1 MRTVLGAGRRSSRY
15 RFGLVVAAAV
25 LAAAGCGGNEGA
37 GGDAGQA
44 AEPLSVWQFYGDE
57 SMPTGK
63 PFYDLVARYEQQSG
77 TDVDIR
83 FIPYD
88 DFNRTLTQAAA
99 AGDGPDVAL
108 ISAFDTAAMADAG
121 VIQDIS
127 GQVQAWGQQGTYFP
141 TNWEST
147 QVEGQTYGI
156 PHLADAYAV
165 YYNTA
170 MFQQAGLSAPTTWAE
185 MESTAAALAGEGRS
199 GLAVSGIEGAEGA
212 TGLAIRMLAAG
223 AQPTEIDSPSGHAA
237 LESFQ
242 RMVQSGALS
251 EGFLTWNEEDAK
263 NQFATGQA
271 AMMINSATYVNILR
285 EENPDLQWSVAVLP
299 SEATGQ
305 TMLSAENLTVG
316 ATSDDVERAWD
327 LITFMQR
334 PDELQVYLP
343 DRNKLPARND
353 VPGTAE
359 DPIRAIFAEQ
369 LQQAWAPDAV
379 LAPKSNEVLT
389 ELQAAQLIDFLLQ
402 PDAQKAMAN
411 TQSTVL
417 EAAPDPA
424 KWPLSAQWTQFQQ
437 QAPYYLVLDQAFPK
451 DVADG
456 YFQIQSDVLQGNITP
471 QEAAVRM
478 DSLVTQWATEK

>member
-1 MRTVLGAGRRSSRY
+1 MRTVVGARRRSSPY
-15 RFGLVVAAAV
+15 RLGLVVAAAV
-25 LAAAGCGGNEGA
+25 LAAAGCA
-37 GGDAGQA
+37 GGGETGGGEP
-44 AEPLSVWQFYGDE
+44 AEPLSLWQFYGDE

-63 PFYDLVARYEQQSG
+63 PFYDLVTRYEQQSG

-99 AGDGPDVAL
+99 AGDGPDIAL

-127 GQVQAWGQQGTYFP
+127 DQAQAWGQQGAYFP
-141 TNWEST
+141 TSWEST
-147 QVEGQTYGI
+147 QVEGRTFGI

-170 MFQQAGLSAPTTWAE
+170 MLQQAPTTWTE
-185 MESTAAALAGEGRS
+185 MESTAAALSGEGRH

-223 AQPTEIDSPSGHAA
+223 GEPTAIDSPAGHAA
-237 LESFQ
+237 LTSFQ
-242 RMVQSGALS
+242 RMVQSRALS

-305 TMLSAENLTVG
+305 TMLSAENLTIG

-334 PDELQVYLP
+334 PEELQTYLP
-343 DRNKLPARND
+343 DRNKLPARDD

-369 LQQAWAPDAV
+369 LQQAWAPDAA
-379 LAPKSNEVLT
+379 LAPHTNEVLT
-389 ELQAAQLIDFLLQ
+389 ALQSALQ
-402 PDAQKAMAN
+402 QTISGTPVPDAARTAQGAID
-411 TQSTVL
+411 
-417 EAAPDPA
+417 EA
-424 KWPLSAQWTQFQQ
+424 L
-437 QAPYYLVLDQAFPK
+437 
-451 DVADG
+451 
-456 YFQIQSDVLQGNITP
+456 
-471 QEAAVRM
+471 
-478 DSLVTQWATEK
+478 ATS

>member
-1 MRTVLGAGRRSSRY
+1 MRTVVGASRRSAPY
-15 RFGLVVAAAV
+15 RLGLVVAAAV
-25 LAAAGCGGNEGA
+25 LAAAGCA
-37 GGDAGQA
+37 GGGEAGGGAA

-63 PFYDLVARYEQQSG
+63 PLYDLVARYEQQSG
-77 TDVDIR
+77 NDVDVR

-99 AGDGPDVAL
+99 AGDGPDIAL

-121 VIQDIS
+121 VIQDLS
-127 GQVQAWGQQGTYFP
+127 GQVQAWGQQGAYFP
-141 TNWEST
+141 TGWEST
-147 QVEGQTYGI
+147 QVEGQTFGI

-170 MFQQAGLSAPTTWAE
+170 MFAEAGLSAPTTWAE
-185 MESTAAALAGEGRS
+185 MESTAAALGGEGRA

-212 TGLAIRMLAAG
+212 TGLGIRMLAAG
-223 AQPTEIDSPSGHAA
+223 AQPTEIDSPGGHAA

-242 RMVQSGALS
+242 RMVAGGALS

-305 TMLSAENLTVG
+305 TMLSAENLTIG
-316 ATSDDVERAWD
+316 ATSDDVDRAWD

-334 PDELQVYLP
+334 PEELQVYLP
-343 DRNKLPARND
+343 DRNKLPARDD
-353 VPGTAE
+353 VPGTEE
-359 DPIRAIFAEQ
+359 DPVRAIFAQQ
-369 LQQAWAPDAV
+369 LQQAWAPDAA
-379 LAPKSNEVLT
+379 LAPHTTEVLT
-389 ELQAAQLIDFLLQ
+389 ALQAALQ
-402 PDAQKAMAN
+402 AALSGTPVPDAAR
-411 TQSTVL
+411 
-417 EAAPDPA
+417 
-424 KWPLSAQWTQFQQ
+424 SAQGSI
-437 QAPYYLVLDQAFPK
+437 D
-451 DVADG
+451 
-456 YFQIQSDVLQGNITP
+456 
-471 QEAAVRM
+471 EA
-478 DSLVTQWATEK
+478 LATS

>member
-1 MRTVLGAGRRSSRY
+1 MRTVVGARRRSSPY
-15 RFGLVVAAAV
+15 RLGLVVAAAV
-25 LAAAGCGGNEGA
+25 LAAAGCA
-37 GGDAGQA
+37 GGGESGGGEP

-63 PFYDLVARYEQQSG
+63 PFYDLVTRYEQQSG

-99 AGDGPDVAL
+99 AGDGPDIAL

-127 GQVQAWGQQGTYFP
+127 SQAQAWGQQDAYFP
-141 TNWEST
+141 TSWEST
-147 QVEGQTYGI
+147 QADGKTYGI

-165 YYNTA
+165 YYNTS
-170 MFQQAGLSAPTTWAE
+170 MVQQVPTTWAE
-185 MESTAAALAGEGRS
+185 MESTAAALSGEGRH

-223 AQPTEIDSPSGHAA
+223 AQPTEIDSPGGRAA

-299 SEATGQ
+299 KEATGQ
-305 TMLSAENLTVG
+305 TMLSAENLTIG

-334 PDELQVYLP
+334 PEELQVYLP
-343 DRNKLPARND
+343 DRNKLPARSD

-359 DPIRAIFAEQ
+359 DPVRAIFAEQ
-369 LQQAWAPDAV
+369 LQQAWAPDAA
-379 LAPKSNEVLT
+379 LAPHTNEVLT
-389 ELQAAQLIDFLLQ
+389 ALQAALQ
-402 PDAQKAMAN
+402 QALSGTPVPDAARNA
-411 TQSTVL
+411 QSAID
-417 EAAPDPA
+417 EA
-424 KWPLSAQWTQFQQ
+424 L
-437 QAPYYLVLDQAFPK
+437 
-451 DVADG
+451 
-456 YFQIQSDVLQGNITP
+456 
-471 QEAAVRM
+471 
-478 DSLVTQWATEK
+478 ATS

>member
-1 MRTVLGAGRRSSRY
+1 MRAVLRAG
-15 RFGLVVAAAV
+15 VVMAAAV
-25 LAAAGCGGNEGA
+25 LAAAGCA
-37 GGDAGQA
+37 GGGESGGA
-44 AEPLSVWQFYGDE
+44 ATEPLSVWQFYGDE

-99 AGDGPDVAL
+99 AGDGPDIAL

-121 VIQDIS
+121 VIQDLS
-127 GQVQAWGQQGTYFP
+127 PQVEAWGQQGAYFP
-141 TNWEST
+141 TGWEST
-147 QVEGQTYGI
+147 QADGKTYGI

-170 MFQQAGLSAPTTWAE
+170 MLQEKGLAVPTTWAE
-185 MESTAAALAGEGRS
+185 MESTAAALSGAGRS

-212 TGLAIRMLAAG
+212 TGLEIRMLAAG
-223 AQPTEIDSPSGHAA
+223 AQPTEIDSPGGHAA

-242 RMVQSGALS
+242 RMVGSGALS

-271 AMMINSATYVNILR
+271 AMMINSATYVSILR

-305 TMLSAENLTVG
+305 TVLSAENLTIG
-316 ATSDDVERAWD
+316 ATSDDVDRAWD

-334 PDELQVYLP
+334 PDELQTYLP
-343 DRNKLPARND
+343 ERNKLPARSD

-359 DPIRAIFAEQ
+359 DPVRAVFAQQ
-369 LQQAWAPDAV
+369 LQQAWAPDAA
-379 LAPKSNEVLT
+379 LAPHNTEVLT
-389 ELQAAQLIDFLLQ
+389 ALQAALQ
-402 PDAQKAMAN
+402 QVISGTPVPDAAR
-411 TQSTVL
+411 
-417 EAAPDPA
+417 
-424 KWPLSAQWTQFQQ
+424 SAQATI
-437 QAPYYLVLDQAFPK
+437 D
-451 DVADG
+451 
-456 YFQIQSDVLQGNITP
+456 
-471 QEAAVRM
+471 EALGT
-478 DSLVTQWATEK
+478 S

>member
-1 MRTVLGAGRRSSRY
+1 MT
-15 RFGLVVAAAV
+15 AAV
-25 LAAAGCGGNEGA
+25 LAAAGCA
-37 GGDAGQA
+37 GGGGETGGGA
-44 AEPLSVWQFYGDE
+44 ATEPLSVWQFYGDE

-77 TDVDIR
+77 NDVDIR

-99 AGDGPDVAL
+99 AGDGPDIAL

-121 VIQDIS
+121 VIEDLS
-127 GQVQAWGQQGTYFP
+127 DRVQAWGQQGAYFP

-147 QVEGQTYGI
+147 QADGKTYGI

-170 MFQQAGLSAPTTWAE
+170 MVQQAPTTWAE
-185 MESTAAALAGEGRS
+185 MESTAAALSGEGRS

-223 AQPTEIDSPSGHAA
+223 AQPTEIDSPAGHAA
-237 LESFQ
+237 LESLR

-305 TMLSAENLTVG
+305 TMLSAENLTIG
-316 ATSDDVERAWD
+316 ATTDDADRAWD

-334 PDELQVYLP
+334 PEELQVYLP
-343 DRNKLPARND
+343 ERNKLPARND
-353 VPGTAE
+353 VPGTEE
-359 DPIRAIFAEQ
+359 DPVRAVFAQQ
-369 LQQAWAPDAV
+369 LQQAWAPDAA
-379 LAPKSNEVLT
+379 LAPHTTEVLT
-389 ELQAAQLIDFLLQ
+389 ALQAALQ
-402 PDAQKAMAN
+402 QTISGTPAPDAARAAQA
-411 TQSTVL
+411 TID
-417 EAAPDPA
+417 EA
-424 KWPLSAQWTQFQQ
+424 LGTS
-437 QAPYYLVLDQAFPK
+437 
-451 DVADG
+451 
-456 YFQIQSDVLQGNITP
+456 
-471 QEAAVRM
+471 
-478 DSLVTQWATEK
+478 

>member
-1 MRTVLGAGRRSSRY
+1 MRTVVRAT
-15 RFGLVVAAAV
+15 VVMAAAV
-25 LAAAGCGGNEGA
+25 LAAAGCA
-37 GGDAGQA
+37 GGGGETGGGEAT
-44 AEPLSVWQFYGDE
+44 EPLSVWQFYGDE

-63 PFYDLVARYEQQSG
+63 PFYDLVARYEQQAG

-99 AGDGPDVAL
+99 AGDGPDIAL

-121 VIQDIS
+121 VIQDLS
-127 GQVQAWGQQGTYFP
+127 AQVQEWGQQGAYFP

-147 QVEGQTYGI
+147 QADGKTYGI

-170 MFQQAGLSAPTTWAE
+170 MVQQAPTTWSE
-185 MESTAAALAGEGRS
+185 MESTAAALSGEGRS
-199 GLAVSGIEGAEGA
+199 GLAVSGVEGAEGA
-212 TGLAIRMLAAG
+212 TGLAIRMLAGG
-223 AQPTEIDSPSGHAA
+223 AQPTEIDSPGGHAA

-242 RMVQSGALS
+242 RMVASGALS

-305 TMLSAENLTVG
+305 TMLSAENLTIG
-316 ATSDDVERAWD
+316 ATSDDVDRAWD

-334 PDELQVYLP
+334 PEELQVYLP
-343 DRNKLPARND
+343 ERNKLPARDD

-359 DPIRAIFAEQ
+359 DPVRAVFAQQ
-369 LQQAWAPDAV
+369 LQQAWAPDAA
-379 LAPKSNEVLT
+379 LAPHTTEVMT
-389 ELQAAQLIDFLLQ
+389 ALQAALQ
-402 PDAQKAMAN
+402 AAISGTPVPDAAR
-411 TQSTVL
+411 
-417 EAAPDPA
+417 
-424 KWPLSAQWTQFQQ
+424 SAQATI
-437 QAPYYLVLDQAFPK
+437 D
-451 DVADG
+451 
-456 YFQIQSDVLQGNITP
+456 
-471 QEAAVRM
+471 EALGT
-478 DSLVTQWATEK
+478 S

>member
-1 MRTVLGAGRRSSRY
+1 MRAVLGSSRRSAPY
-15 RFGLVVAAAV
+15 RLGLVVAAAV
-25 LAAAGCGGNEGA
+25 LAAAGCAGGGDVGGGGGA
-37 GGDAGQA
+37 G
-44 AEPLSVWQFYGDE
+44 EPLSVWQFYGDE
-57 SMPTGK
+57 SMATGK
-63 PFYDLVARYEQQSG
+63 PFYDLVARYEQESG

-99 AGDGPDVAL
+99 AGDGPDIAL

-127 GQVQAWGQQGTYFP
+127 DKVQEWGQQGAYFP

-170 MFQQAGLSAPTTWAE
+170 MFAEAGLSAPTTWAE
-185 MESTAAALAGEGRS
+185 MESTAAALTGDGRA

-212 TGLAIRMLAAG
+212 TGLAIRLLAAG
-223 AQPTEIDSPSGHAA
+223 GQPTEIDSPAGHTA
-237 LESFQ
+237 LGSF
-242 RMVQSGALS
+242 RSMVEGGGLS

-316 ATSDDVERAWD
+316 ATSDAVDQAWD

-334 PDELQVYLP
+334 PDELATYLP
-343 DRNKLPARND
+343 ERNKLPARSD

-359 DPIRAIFAEQ
+359 DPVRAIFAEQ
-369 LQQAWAPDAV
+369 LQQAWAPDAA
-379 LAPKSNEVLT
+379 LAPHTNEVLSA
-389 ELQAAQLIDFLLQ
+389 LQAAL
-402 PDAQKAMAN
+402 
-411 TQSTVL
+411 QSTISGTGIE
-417 EAAPDPA
+417 EAAR
-424 KWPLSAQWTQFQQ
+424 SAQT
-437 QAPYYLVLDQAFPK
+437 AID
-451 DVADG
+451 
-456 YFQIQSDVLQGNITP
+456 
-471 QEAAVRM
+471 EA
-478 DSLVTQWATEK
+478 LATSGS

>member
-1 MRTVLGAGRRSSRY
+1 MRTVVGARRRSSPY
-15 RFGLVVAAAV
+15 RLGLVVAAAV
-25 LAAAGCGGNEGA
+25 LAAAGCA
-37 GGDAGQA
+37 GGGETGGGAP

-63 PFYDLVARYEQQSG
+63 PFYDLVTRYEQQSG

-99 AGDGPDVAL
+99 AGDGPDIAL

-127 GQVQAWGQQGTYFP
+127 SQVQAWGQQDAYFP
-141 TNWEST
+141 TSWEST
-147 QVEGQTYGI
+147 QAGGKTYGI

-170 MFQQAGLSAPTTWAE
+170 MVQQAPTTWAE
-185 MESTAAALAGEGRS
+185 MESTAAALSGEGRH

-223 AQPTEIDSPSGHAA
+223 AQPTEIDSPGGHAA

-299 SEATGQ
+299 KEATGQ
-305 TMLSAENLTVG
+305 TMLSAENLTIG
-316 ATSDDVERAWD
+316 ATSDDVDRAWD

-334 PDELQVYLP
+334 PEELQVYLP
-343 DRNKLPARND
+343 DRNKLPARDD

-359 DPIRAIFAEQ
+359 DPVRAVFAQQ
-369 LQQAWAPDAV
+369 LQQAWAPDAA
-379 LAPKSNEVLT
+379 LAPHTTEVLT
-389 ELQAAQLIDFLLQ
+389 ALQAALQ
-402 PDAQKAMAN
+402 QVISGTPVPDAARNAQA
-411 TQSTVL
+411 TID
-417 EAAPDPA
+417 EA
-424 KWPLSAQWTQFQQ
+424 LGTS
-437 QAPYYLVLDQAFPK
+437 
-451 DVADG
+451 
-456 YFQIQSDVLQGNITP
+456 
-471 QEAAVRM
+471 
-478 DSLVTQWATEK
+478 

>member
-1 MRTVLGAGRRSSRY
+1 MRTVGIAG
-15 RFGLVVAAAV
+15 LAMAAAAV
-25 LAAAGCGGNEGA
+25 LAAAGCA
-37 GGDAGQA
+37 GGGETGGAA

-99 AGDGPDVAL
+99 AGDGPDIAL

-121 VIQDIS
+121 VIQDVS
-127 GQVQAWGQQGTYFP
+127 AQAQAWGQQGAYFP

-147 QVEGQTYGI
+147 QADGKTYGI

-170 MFQQAGLSAPTTWAE
+170 MVQQVPTTWAE
-185 MESTAAALAGEGRS
+185 MESTAAALGGEGRA

-223 AQPTEIDSPSGHAA
+223 AQPTEIDSPGGHAA

-316 ATSDDVERAWD
+316 AMSDDVDRAWD

-343 DRNKLPARND
+343 ERNKLPARDD
-353 VPGTAE
+353 VQGTAE
-359 DPIRAIFAEQ
+359 DPVREVFAQQ
-369 LQQAWAPDAV
+369 LQQAWAPDAA
-379 LAPKSNEVLT
+379 LAPHTNEVLT
-389 ELQAAQLIDFLLQ
+389 ALQAALQ
-402 PDAQKAMAN
+402 QAISGTPVPDAARTAQA
-411 TQSTVL
+411 TID
-417 EAAPDPA
+417 EA
-424 KWPLSAQWTQFQQ
+424 LGTS
-437 QAPYYLVLDQAFPK
+437 
-451 DVADG
+451 
-456 YFQIQSDVLQGNITP
+456 
-471 QEAAVRM
+471 
-478 DSLVTQWATEK
+478 

>member
-1 MRTVLGAGRRSSRY
+1 MRTVLGAGRRRSSPY
-15 RFGLVVAAAV
+15 RLGLVVAAVV
-25 LAAAGCGGNEGA
+25 LTAAGCA
-37 GGDAGQA
+37 GGGDTGGGEAT
-44 AEPLSVWQFYGDE
+44 EPLSVWQFYGDE

-99 AGDGPDVAL
+99 AGDGPDIAL

-127 GQVQAWGQQGTYFP
+127 AQVQEWGQQDTYFP
-141 TNWEST
+141 TSWEST
-147 QVEGQTYGI
+147 QVEGQTFGI

-170 MFQQAGLSAPTTWAE
+170 MFTQAGLSAPKTWAE
-185 MESTAAALAGEGRS
+185 MESTAAALAGEGRA

-212 TGLAIRMLAAG
+212 TGLAIRMLATG
-223 AQPTEIDSPSGHAA
+223 VQPIEIDSPGGHAA
-237 LESFQ
+237 IESFQ
-242 RMVQSGALS
+242 RMVASGGLS

-305 TMLSAENLTVG
+305 TMLSAENLTIG
-316 ATSDDVERAWD
+316 ATSDDVDRAWD
-327 LITFMQR
+327 LIAFMQR
-334 PDELQVYLP
+334 PEELQVYLP
-343 DRNKLPARND
+343 DRNKLPARGD

-359 DPIRAIFAEQ
+359 DPVRAIFAEQ
-369 LQQAWAPDAV
+369 LEQAWAPDAA
-379 LAPKSNEVLT
+379 LAPHTTEVLT
-389 ELQAAQLIDFLLQ
+389 ALQAALQ
-402 PDAQKAMAN
+402 SALSGSPVPDAAR
-411 TQSTVL
+411 
-417 EAAPDPA
+417 
-424 KWPLSAQWTQFQQ
+424 SAQ
-437 QAPYYLVLDQAFPK
+437 AAID
-451 DVADG
+451 
-456 YFQIQSDVLQGNITP
+456 
-471 QEAAVRM
+471 EA
-478 DSLVTQWATEK
+478 LATS

>member
-1 MRTVLGAGRRSSRY
+1 MRTVLRAGRRSSPY
-15 RFGLVVAAAV
+15 RLGLVVAAAV
-25 LAAAGCGGNEGA
+25 LAAAGCA
-37 GGDAGQA
+37 GGGETGGSEAT
-44 AEPLSVWQFYGDE
+44 EPLSLWQFYGDE
-57 SMPTGK
+57 SMPTGA

-99 AGDGPDVAL
+99 AGDGPDIAL

-127 GQVQAWGQQGTYFP
+127 DQAQAWGQQGAYFP
-141 TNWEST
+141 TSWEST
-147 QVEGQTYGI
+147 QVEGRTFGI

-165 YYNTA
+165 YYNTS
-170 MFQQAGLSAPTTWAE
+170 MVQQVPTTWSE
-185 MESTAAALAGEGRS
+185 MESTAASLSGEGRH

-223 AQPTEIDSPSGHAA
+223 GEPTAIDSPAGHAA
-237 LESFQ
+237 LASFQ

-305 TMLSAENLTVG
+305 TMLSAENLTIG

-334 PDELQVYLP
+334 PEELQTYLP
-343 DRNKLPARND
+343 DRNKLPARDD

-369 LQQAWAPDAV
+369 LQQAWAPDAA
-379 LAPKSNEVLT
+379 LAPHTNEVLT
-389 ELQAAQLIDFLLQ
+389 ALQSALQ
-402 PDAQKAMAN
+402 QTISGTPVPDAARTAQGAIDE
-411 TQSTVL
+411 VL
-417 EAAPDPA
+417 
-424 KWPLSAQWTQFQQ
+424 
-437 QAPYYLVLDQAFPK
+437 
-451 DVADG
+451 
-456 YFQIQSDVLQGNITP
+456 
-471 QEAAVRM
+471 
-478 DSLVTQWATEK
+478 ATS

>member
-1 MRTVLGAGRRSSRY
+1 MRTVVGARRRSSPY
-15 RFGLVVAAAV
+15 RLGLVVAAAV
-25 LAAAGCGGNEGA
+25 LAAAGCA
-37 GGDAGQA
+37 GGGETGGEEP
-44 AEPLSVWQFYGDE
+44 AEPLSLWQFYGDE

-63 PFYDLVARYEQQSG
+63 PFYDFVTRYEQQSG

-99 AGDGPDVAL
+99 AGDGPDIAL

-127 GQVQAWGQQGTYFP
+127 SQVQAWGQQNAYFP
-141 TNWEST
+141 TSWEST
-147 QVEGQTYGI
+147 QVDGKTYGI

-165 YYNTA
+165 YYNTS
-170 MFQQAGLSAPTTWAE
+170 MVQQAPTTWAE
-185 MESTAAALAGEGRS
+185 MESTAAALSGEGRH

-223 AQPTEIDSPSGHAA
+223 AQPTEIDSPGGHAA
-237 LESFQ
+237 LQSFQ

-299 SEATGQ
+299 KEATGQ
-305 TMLSAENLTVG
+305 TMLSAENLTIG

-334 PDELQVYLP
+334 PEELQVYLP
-343 DRNKLPARND
+343 DRNKLPARSD

-359 DPIRAIFAEQ
+359 DPVRAIFAEQ
-369 LQQAWAPDAV
+369 LQQAWAPDAA
-379 LAPKSNEVLT
+379 LAPHTNEVLT
-389 ELQAAQLIDFLLQ
+389 ALQAALQ
-402 PDAQKAMAN
+402 QALSGTPIPDAARNA
-411 TQSTVL
+411 QSAID
-417 EAAPDPA
+417 EA
-424 KWPLSAQWTQFQQ
+424 L
-437 QAPYYLVLDQAFPK
+437 
-451 DVADG
+451 
-456 YFQIQSDVLQGNITP
+456 
-471 QEAAVRM
+471 
-478 DSLVTQWATEK
+478 ATS

>member
-1 MRTVLGAGRRSSRY
+1 MRTVVGARRRSSPY
-15 RFGLVVAAAV
+15 RLGLVVATAV
-25 LAAAGCGGNEGA
+25 LAAAGCA
-37 GGDAGQA
+37 GGGETGGGEP

-63 PFYDLVARYEQQSG
+63 PLYDLVTRYEQQSG

-99 AGDGPDVAL
+99 AGDGPDIAL

-127 GQVQAWGQQGTYFP
+127 SQVQAWGQQGAYFP
-141 TNWEST
+141 TSWESI
-147 QVEGQTYGI
+147 QVEGQTFGI

-170 MFQQAGLSAPTTWAE
+170 MVQQVPTTWAE
-185 MESTAAALAGEGRS
+185 MESTAAALSGEGRH

-223 AQPTEIDSPSGHAA
+223 AQPTEIDSPGGHAA

-299 SEATGQ
+299 KEATGQ
-305 TMLSAENLTVG
+305 TMLSAENLTIG

-334 PDELQVYLP
+334 PEELQVYLP
-343 DRNKLPARND
+343 DRNKLPARSD

-359 DPIRAIFAEQ
+359 DPVRAIFAEQ
-369 LQQAWAPDAV
+369 LQQAWAPDAA
-379 LAPKSNEVLT
+379 LAPHTTEVLT
-389 ELQAAQLIDFLLQ
+389 ALQAALQ
-402 PDAQKAMAN
+402 QALSGTPVPDAARNAQGAID
-411 TQSTVL
+411 
-417 EAAPDPA
+417 EA
-424 KWPLSAQWTQFQQ
+424 L
-437 QAPYYLVLDQAFPK
+437 
-451 DVADG
+451 
-456 YFQIQSDVLQGNITP
+456 
-471 QEAAVRM
+471 
-478 DSLVTQWATEK
+478 ATS

>member
-1 MRTVLGAGRRSSRY
+1 MRAVVRSSLA
-15 RFGLVVAAAV
+15 FAVVAV
-25 LAAAGCGGNEGA
+25 LAAAGCA
-37 GGDAGQA
+37 GGGGTGGGGEP

-63 PFYDLVARYEQQSG
+63 PLYDLVARYEQQSG

-99 AGDGPDVAL
+99 AGDGPDIAL

-121 VIQDIS
+121 VIQDLS
-127 GQVQAWGQQGTYFP
+127 PQVQAWGQQGAYFP
-141 TNWEST
+141 TGWEST
-147 QVEGQTYGI
+147 QADGKTYGI

-170 MFQQAGLSAPTTWAE
+170 MVQQAPTTWAE
-185 MESTAAALAGEGRS
+185 MESTAAALSGQGRA

-223 AQPTEIDSPSGHAA
+223 VQPTEIDSPGGHAA
-237 LESFQ
+237 LESFR
-242 RMVQSGALS
+242 RMVAGGALS

-305 TMLSAENLTVG
+305 TMLSAENLTIG
-316 ATSDDVERAWD
+316 ATSDDVDRAWD

-334 PDELQVYLP
+334 PEELQVYLP
-343 DRNKLPARND
+343 ERNKLPARND

-359 DPIRAIFAEQ
+359 DPVRAVFAQQ
-369 LQQAWAPDAV
+369 LQQAWAPDAA
-379 LAPKSNEVLT
+379 LAPHTTELLT
-389 ELQAAQLIDFLLQ
+389 ALQAALQ
-402 PDAQKAMAN
+402 QTISGTPVPDAAR
-411 TQSTVL
+411 
-417 EAAPDPA
+417 
-424 KWPLSAQWTQFQQ
+424 SAQATI
-437 QAPYYLVLDQAFPK
+437 D
-451 DVADG
+451 
-456 YFQIQSDVLQGNITP
+456 
-471 QEAAVRM
+471 EA
-478 DSLVTQWATEK
+478 LATS

>member
-1 MRTVLGAGRRSSRY
+1 MASLA
-15 RFGLVVAAAV
+15 VAAAV
-25 LAAAGCGGNEGA
+25 LAAAGCSSGGGTGA
-37 GGDAGQA
+37 AQPD
-44 AEPLSVWQFYGDE
+44 EPLSVWQFYGDE

-63 PFYDLVARYEQQSG
+63 PLYDLVARYEQQSG

-99 AGDGPDVAL
+99 AGDGPDIAL

-121 VIQDIS
+121 VIQDLS
-127 GQVQAWGQQGTYFP
+127 PQVQAWGQQGAYFP
-141 TNWEST
+141 TGWEST
-147 QVEGQTYGI
+147 QADGKTFGI

-170 MFQQAGLSAPTTWAE
+170 MVQQAPTTWAE
-185 MESTAAALAGEGRS
+185 MESAAAGLSGQGRA

-223 AQPTEIDSPSGHAA
+223 AQPTEIDSPGGHAA

-242 RMVQSGALS
+242 RMVASGALS

-285 EENPDLQWSVAVLP
+285 EETPDLQWSVAVLP

-305 TMLSAENLTVG
+305 TMLSAENLTIG
-316 ATSDDVERAWD
+316 ATSDDVDRAWD

-334 PDELQVYLP
+334 PEELQVYLP
-343 DRNKLPARND
+343 DRNKLPARSD

-359 DPIRAIFAEQ
+359 DPVRAVFAQQ
-369 LQQAWAPDAV
+369 LQQAWAPDAA
-379 LAPKSNEVLT
+379 LAPHTTEVLT
-389 ELQAAQLIDFLLQ
+389 ALQTALQ
-402 PDAQKAMAN
+402 QAISGTPVPDAAR
-411 TQSTVL
+411 
-417 EAAPDPA
+417 
-424 KWPLSAQWTQFQQ
+424 SAQTTI
-437 QAPYYLVLDQAFPK
+437 D
-451 DVADG
+451 
-456 YFQIQSDVLQGNITP
+456 
-471 QEAAVRM
+471 EALGT
-478 DSLVTQWATEK
+478 S

>member
-1 MRTVLGAGRRSSRY
+1 M
-15 RFGLVVAAAV
+15 AAAV
-25 LAAAGCGGNEGA
+25 LAAAGCA
-37 GGDAGQA
+37 GGGGETGGGA
-44 AEPLSVWQFYGDE
+44 ATEPLSVWQFYGDE

-77 TDVDIR
+77 NDVDIR

-99 AGDGPDVAL
+99 AGDGPDIAL

-121 VIQDIS
+121 VIEDLS
-127 GQVQAWGQQGTYFP
+127 DRVQTWGQQGAYFP

-147 QVEGQTYGI
+147 QADGKTFGV

-170 MFQQAGLSAPTTWAE
+170 MVQQAPTTWTE
-185 MESTAAALAGEGRS
+185 MESTAAALSGEGRS

-223 AQPTEIDSPSGHAA
+223 AQPTEIDSPAGHAA
-237 LESFQ
+237 LESLR

-305 TMLSAENLTVG
+305 TMLSAENLTIG
-316 ATSDDVERAWD
+316 ATTDDSDRAWD

-334 PDELQVYLP
+334 PEELQVYLP
-343 DRNKLPARND
+343 ERNKLPARND
-353 VPGTAE
+353 VPGTEE
-359 DPIRAIFAEQ
+359 DPVRAVFAQQ
-369 LQQAWAPDAV
+369 LQQAWAPDAA
-379 LAPKSNEVLT
+379 LAPHTTEVLT
-389 ELQAAQLIDFLLQ
+389 ALQAALQ
-402 PDAQKAMAN
+402 QTISGTPAPDAARAAQA
-411 TQSTVL
+411 TID
-417 EAAPDPA
+417 EA
-424 KWPLSAQWTQFQQ
+424 LGTS
-437 QAPYYLVLDQAFPK
+437 
-451 DVADG
+451 
-456 YFQIQSDVLQGNITP
+456 
-471 QEAAVRM
+471 
-478 DSLVTQWATEK
+478 

>member
-1 MRTVLGAGRRSSRY
+1 MRTVVGARRRSSPY
-15 RFGLVVAAAV
+15 RLGLVVAAAV
-25 LAAAGCGGNEGA
+25 LAAAGCA
-37 GGDAGQA
+37 GGGETGGGEP
-44 AEPLSVWQFYGDE
+44 AEPLSLWQFYGDE

-63 PFYDLVARYEQQSG
+63 PFYDLVTRYEQQSG

-99 AGDGPDVAL
+99 AGDGPDIAL

-127 GQVQAWGQQGTYFP
+127 SQAQAWGQQDAYFL
-141 TNWEST
+141 TSWEST
-147 QVEGQTYGI
+147 QADGKTYGI

-165 YYNTA
+165 YYNTS
-170 MFQQAGLSAPTTWAE
+170 MVQQSPTTWAE
-185 MESTAAALAGEGRS
+185 MESTAAALSGEGRH

-223 AQPTEIDSPSGHAA
+223 AQPTEIDSPGGHAA

-299 SEATGQ
+299 KEATGQ
-305 TMLSAENLTVG
+305 TMLSAENLTIG
-316 ATSDDVERAWD
+316 ATSDDVDRAWD

-334 PDELQVYLP
+334 PEELQVYLP
-343 DRNKLPARND
+343 DRNKLPARSD

-359 DPIRAIFAEQ
+359 DPVRAIFAEQ
-369 LQQAWAPDAV
+369 LQQAWAPDAA
-379 LAPKSNEVLT
+379 LAPHTNEVLT
-389 ELQAAQLIDFLLQ
+389 ALQAALQ
-402 PDAQKAMAN
+402 QALSGTPVPDAARNAQG
-411 TQSTVL
+411 TID
-417 EAAPDPA
+417 EA
-424 KWPLSAQWTQFQQ
+424 L
-437 QAPYYLVLDQAFPK
+437 
-451 DVADG
+451 
-456 YFQIQSDVLQGNITP
+456 
-471 QEAAVRM
+471 
-478 DSLVTQWATEK
+478 ATS

>member
-1 MRTVLGAGRRSSRY
+1 M
-15 RFGLVVAAAV
+15 AAAV
-25 LAAAGCGGNEGA
+25 LAAAGCA
-37 GGDAGQA
+37 GGGGGETGGGEAAG
-44 AEPLSVWQFYGDE
+44 PLSVWQFYGDE

-77 TDVDIR
+77 NDVDIR

-99 AGDGPDVAL
+99 AGDGPDIAL

-121 VIQDIS
+121 VIQDLS
-127 GQVQAWGQQGTYFP
+127 AQVQEWGQQGAYFP

-147 QVEGQTYGI
+147 QADGATYGI

-170 MFQQAGLSAPTTWAE
+170 MVQQAPTTWTE
-185 MESTAAALAGEGRS
+185 MEATAAGLSGQGRS

-223 AQPTEIDSPSGHAA
+223 AQPTEIDSPGGHAA
-237 LESFQ
+237 LESFK
-242 RMVQSGALS
+242 RMVDGGALS

-305 TMLSAENLTVG
+305 TMLSAENLTIG
-316 ATSDDVERAWD
+316 ATSDDVDRAWD

-334 PDELQVYLP
+334 PEELQVYLP
-343 DRNKLPARND
+343 ERNKLPARDD

-359 DPIRAIFAEQ
+359 DPVRAVFAQQ
-369 LQQAWAPDAV
+369 LQQAWAPDAA
-379 LAPKSNEVLT
+379 LAPHTTEVMT
-389 ELQAAQLIDFLLQ
+389 ALQAALQ
-402 PDAQKAMAN
+402 QVISGTPVPDAARTAQA
-411 TQSTVL
+411 TID
-417 EAAPDPA
+417 EA
-424 KWPLSAQWTQFQQ
+424 LGTS
-437 QAPYYLVLDQAFPK
+437 
-451 DVADG
+451 
-456 YFQIQSDVLQGNITP
+456 
-471 QEAAVRM
+471 
-478 DSLVTQWATEK
+478 

>member
-1 MRTVLGAGRRSSRY
+1 VRSSLA
-15 RFGLVVAAAV
+15 FAAVAV
-25 LAAAGCGGNEGA
+25 LAAAGCA
-37 GGDAGQA
+37 GGGDTGGGTGGGGEPAG
-44 AEPLSVWQFYGDE
+44 PLSVWQFYGDE

-99 AGDGPDVAL
+99 AGDGPDIAL

-121 VIQDIS
+121 VIQDLS
-127 GQVQAWGQQGTYFP
+127 PQVEAWGQQGAYFP
-141 TNWEST
+141 TSWEST
-147 QVEGQTYGI
+147 QAEGKTYGV

-170 MFQQAGLSAPTTWAE
+170 MVQQAPTTWAE
-185 MESTAAALAGEGRS
+185 MESAAAALSGEGRA

-223 AQPTEIDSPSGHAA
+223 AQPTEIDSPGGHAA
-237 LESFQ
+237 LESFK
-242 RMVQSGALS
+242 RMVASGALS

-305 TMLSAENLTVG
+305 TMLSAENLTIG
-316 ATSDDVERAWD
+316 ATSDQADRAWD

-334 PDELQVYLP
+334 PEELQVYLP
-343 DRNKLPARND
+343 DRNKLPARDD

-359 DPIRAIFAEQ
+359 DPVRAVFAEQ
-369 LQQAWAPDAV
+369 LQQAWAPDAA
-379 LAPKSNEVLT
+379 LAPHTTEVLT
-389 ELQAAQLIDFLLQ
+389 ALQAALQ
-402 PDAQKAMAN
+402 QAISGTPVPDAAR
-411 TQSTVL
+411 
-417 EAAPDPA
+417 
-424 KWPLSAQWTQFQQ
+424 SAQGTI
-437 QAPYYLVLDQAFPK
+437 D
-451 DVADG
+451 
-456 YFQIQSDVLQGNITP
+456 
-471 QEAAVRM
+471 EALGT
-478 DSLVTQWATEK
+478 S

>member
-1 MRTVLGAGRRSSRY
+1 MRTVVGARRRSSPY
-15 RFGLVVAAAV
+15 RLGLVVAAAV
-25 LAAAGCGGNEGA
+25 LAAAGCA
-37 GGDAGQA
+37 GGGETGGGEP
-44 AEPLSVWQFYGDE
+44 AEPLSLWQFYGDE

-63 PFYDLVARYEQQSG
+63 PFYDLVTRYEQQSG
-77 TDVDIR
+77 NDVDIR

-99 AGDGPDVAL
+99 AGDGPDIAL

-127 GQVQAWGQQGTYFP
+127 SQVQAWGQQDAYFP
-141 TNWEST
+141 TSWEST
-147 QVEGQTYGI
+147 QADGKTYGI

-170 MFQQAGLSAPTTWAE
+170 MVQQAPTTWAE
-185 MESTAAALAGEGRS
+185 MESTAAALSGEGRH

-223 AQPTEIDSPSGHAA
+223 AQPTEIDSPGGHAA

-299 SEATGQ
+299 KEATGQ
-305 TMLSAENLTVG
+305 TMLSAENLTIG

-334 PDELQVYLP
+334 PEELQVYLP
-343 DRNKLPARND
+343 DRNKLPARSD

-359 DPIRAIFAEQ
+359 DPVRAIFAEQ
-369 LQQAWAPDAV
+369 LQQAWAPDAA
-379 LAPKSNEVLT
+379 LAPHTNEVLT
-389 ELQAAQLIDFLLQ
+389 ALQAALQ
-402 PDAQKAMAN
+402 QALSGTPVPDAARNAQGAID
-411 TQSTVL
+411 
-417 EAAPDPA
+417 EA
-424 KWPLSAQWTQFQQ
+424 L
-437 QAPYYLVLDQAFPK
+437 
-451 DVADG
+451 
-456 YFQIQSDVLQGNITP
+456 
-471 QEAAVRM
+471 
-478 DSLVTQWATEK
+478 ATS